1 MSTLDVIEVWW
12 HSIRQAR
19 SGTHYIPTGM
29 LVCRSNVPIR
39 SIALDH
45 VTYPGSY
52 RVSYELAWLSAATY
66 HSFCRYHLH
75 ASFVVGTTF
84 QQVASSGNNGANS
97 SKSQDGHRGGDSQC
111 YRSIFRQT
119 LDAPT
124 VIPAGAKLRICG
136 IMLLNWLVVCDGLLS
151 YKSKPHQA
159 SQLRSPP
166 TLELPFACAKPS
178 DLSFI

>member
-1 MSTLDVIEVWW
+1 MRGVRLLPTLASSNMSTLDVIEVWW

-84 QQVASSGNNGANS
+84 QQVASSGNNGANYSKTGTEAATRNVIVQS
-97 SKSQDGHRGGDSQC
+97 SDK
-111 YRSIFRQT
+111 
-119 LDAPT
+119 PW
-124 VIPAGAKLRICG
+124 
-136 IMLLNWLVVCDGLLS
+136 MLLQLS
-151 YKSKPHQA
+151 P
-159 SQLRSPP
+159 R
-166 TLELPFACAKPS
+166 ELSSGFAVSCC
-178 DLSFI
+178 